1 MQFSGHPVSFFY
13 PWRFVSRELYRSV
26 MLDFRDHGAENLVIV
41 QEWMERILADHVFYL
56 DLLEMVRDAGM
67 KLFEVHAPNG
77 PHWDLSCVFEGRRG
91 PMIEGHK
98 RALCYAAE
106 TGCRTYTIHIG
117 AGQYNRFRMPIPKLR
132 EAALRTLDE
141 LVPHAEKLGVVIAV
155 ENSFEPPNTPD
166 EVLFLLEHFDS
177 PALGC
182 CYDAGHANVMAPA
195 PGKRQ
200 ELYCSVMKEIWD
212 GHVVEY
218 PDALGKL
225 APHVVTAHLH
235 DNDGYRDAHALPG
248 SGTVGWHVILA
259 KLAACPQ
266 LVSVQSEVHCDRAE
280 NEVTPGRICRKY
292 AELFR

>member
-1 MQFSGHPVSFFY
+1 
-13 PWRFVSRELYRSV
+13 
-26 MLDFRDHGAENLVIV
+26 
-41 QEWMERILADHVFYL
+41 L

-91 PMIEGHK
+91 PMIDGHK

-166 EVLFLLEHFDS
+166 EVLFLLEHFKS
-177 PALGC
+177 SALGC

-200 ELYCSVMKEIWD
+200 ELYCQVMKDIWG

-248 SGTVGWHVILA
+248 SGSVDWPVILA
-259 KLAACPQ
+259 KLAACPK
-266 LVSVQSEVHCDRAE
+266 LISVQSEVHCDRAE
-280 NEVTPGRICRKY
+280 NEVTPGRICRKF
-292 AELFR
+292 AELFA